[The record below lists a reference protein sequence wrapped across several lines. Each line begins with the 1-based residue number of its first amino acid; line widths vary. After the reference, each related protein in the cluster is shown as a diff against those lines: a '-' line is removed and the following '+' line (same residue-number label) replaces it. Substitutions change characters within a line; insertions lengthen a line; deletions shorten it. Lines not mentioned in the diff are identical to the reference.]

1 MPVIDE
7 RMLEQLLE
15 LIGGDKDSL
24 HELIDTFL
32 EEGKEIV
39 EQMAGALETADLD
52 VLRRSAHSLKSS
64 AQDFGAVEL
73 SKLNAALESQ
83 CKQGWPDNAAV
94 QSSKITNH
102 FMLADEALK
111 RYLGRKSIRT

>member
-1 MPVIDE
+1 MSVIDE

-24 HELIDTFL
+24 NELIDTFL

-39 EQMAGALETADLD
+39 EQMAASLDTQDLD

-73 SKLNAALESQ
+73 SQLNAALESQ
-83 CKQGWPDNAAV
+83 CKNGWPDNAAA
-94 QSSKITNH
+94 QSSKIAEH
-102 FMLADEALK
+102 FTLVTEAL
-111 RYLGRKSIRT
+111 RRLVSQ

>member
-1 MPVIDE
+1 MSVIDE

-32 EEGKEIV
+32 IEGKEII
-39 EQMAGALETADLD
+39 EQMSAAVDTQNLD
-52 VLRRSAHSLKSS
+52 VLRRSAHSLKST

-73 SKLNAALESQ
+73 SQLNAALEAQ
-83 CKQGWPDNAAV
+83 CKQSWPDNAAA
-94 QSSKITNH
+94 QSTKIAEH
-102 FMLADEALK
+102 FAQADEAL
-111 RYLGRKSIRT
+111 RLYLKQ